1 LDLRADLRGYLS
13 FEFIELPVQK
23 FSNQKNITKTEMGSD
38 NQIEGIEEDLPEA
51 AELTLFSIDF
61 SIDELRNF

>member
-13 FEFIELPVQK
+13 FEFIE
-23 FSNQKNITKTEMGSD
+23 
-38 NQIEGIEEDLPEA
+38 LPEA